1 MKITKLF
8 LINTGVLF
16 SIFLILGACKTTE
29 PVRPAESYL
38 TPDYNPQPSTISLPL
53 EMDIKDVEKLLNKQ
67 LSGLIYEDNSL
78 DNNGGD
84 NLMYKAWKKEDI
96 KIAFN
101 NDLLTYRVPLKLWI
115 KAGWKIEK
123 FGYSISDY
131 REINAEIALK
141 FHTKLT
147 LNPDWSITTQTVSD
161 GYEWLS
167 SPVLKMGP
175 VDVPITYIANLIL
188 DYNQKTISSAIDNGM
203 KESLNL
209 RNYAQQ
215 AWTDVQSPVNISPEY
230 NLWLTVQPTEALAMP
245 ISGKNGKIRQVA
257 AIRSLLLCSIGKQP
271 VVKVNP
277 QLPNLKITNVLA
289 DNTVMNL
296 VADIPYTFI
305 DSISRQNLLG
315 KTFSEGKRSITINE
329 LSIFGK
335 DNSMIVQTTVSGSIN
350 GKLYFSGKPVYN
362 KTDSTIRISDFDFEL
377 KTKNALVKSA
387 SWLIKGG
394 IVGSV
399 AKRLVYP
406 VGDKVRETQ
415 DAIQKNITHYELANG
430 FFLTGKIDHM
440 DLQQLYLAPGS
451 IKAAISIQCKVK
463 IMPE

>member
-1 MKITKLF
+1 MKITKLLF
-8 LINTGVLF
+8 NTVALV
-16 SIFLILGACKTTE
+16 SLVMILGSCKTTE
-29 PVRPAESYL
+29 QTARPAETYL
-38 TPDYNPQPSTISLPL
+38 TPDYNPQPSIISLPL
-53 EMDIKDVEKLLNKQ
+53 EMDIKTVEKMLNKQ
-67 LSGLIYEDNSL
+67 LSGLIYEDKSL
-78 DNNGGD
+78 DDNGGD

-123 FGYSISDY
+123 FGYSVSDY

-147 LNPDWSITTQTVSD
+147 LNPDWSISTQTVSD

-167 SPVLKMGP
+167 SPVLKVGP
-175 VDVPITYIANLIL
+175 VDIPITYIANLIL
-188 DYNQKTISSAIDNGM
+188 NYNQKTISTAIDNGM

-215 AWTDVQSPVNISPEY
+215 AWTDIQAPMNLSPEY
-230 NLWLTVQPTEALAMP
+230 NFWLTVQPTEALAMP
-245 ISGKNGKIRQVA
+245 IAGKNGKIRQVA
-257 AIRSLLLCSIGKQP
+257 AIRSLLMCSVGKQP
-271 VVKVNP
+271 TVKTNP
-277 QLPNLKITNVLA
+277 QLPNLKITNTLA

-296 VADIPYTFI
+296 VADVPYAFI
-305 DSISRQNLLG
+305 DSISRKNLLG
-315 KTFSEGKRSITINE
+315 KTFSEGKRSITIRE
-329 LSIFGK
+329 ISVFGN
-335 DNSMIVQTTVSGSIN
+335 DNSMIIQTTVSGSIN

-362 KTDSTIRISDFDFEL
+362 KTDSTIRINDFDFEV
-377 KTKNALVKSA
+377 KTKNAMVKSA
-387 SWLIKGG
+387 SWLVKTG

-406 VGDKVRETQ
+406 VGGMIRETQ
-415 DAIQKNITHYELANG
+415 DAIQKNLTHYELANG
-430 FFLTGKIDHM
+430 FYLTGKIDHM
-440 DLQQLYLAPGS
+440 DLQQLYLVPGS

-463 IMPE
+463 VVAE

>member
-1 MKITKLF
+1 MKFTKLF
-8 LINTGVLF
+8 LIRTVVLF
-16 SIFLILGACKTTE
+16 SIVIAMGACKTTE
-29 PVRPAESYL
+29 PARPAEAYL
-38 TPDYNPQPSTISLPL
+38 TPDYQPQPSTISLPL
-53 EMDIKDVEKLLNKQ
+53 EMDIKTVEKMLNKQ

-84 NLMYKAWKKEDI
+84 NLMVKAWKKEDI
-96 KIAFN
+96 KISFN

-123 FGYSISDY
+123 FGYAISDY

-141 FHTKLT
+141 FHTKLM
-147 LNPDWSITTQTVSD
+147 LNPDWSITTQTGSD

-167 SPVLKMGP
+167 APVIKVGP
-175 VDVPITYIANLIL
+175 VDVPITYIASLIL
-188 DYNQKTISSAIDNGM
+188 DYNQKTISSAIDNGIRQ
-203 KESLNL
+203 SLNL
-209 RNYAQQ
+209 RSYAQQ
-215 AWTDVQSPVNISPEY
+215 AWTDMQTPINLSPEY

-257 AIRSLLLCSIGKQP
+257 AFRSLLLCSIGKQP
-271 VVKVNP
+271 LVKVNP
-277 QLPNLKITNVLA
+277 QLPVLKITSTLA
-289 DNTVMNL
+289 DNTVINL
-296 VADIPYTFI
+296 VADVPYAFI
-305 DSISRQNLLG
+305 DSISRHNLLG

-329 LSIFGK
+329 LSVFGN

-362 KTDSTIRISDFDFEL
+362 KADSTIRISSFDFEV

-387 SWLIKGG
+387 GWLVKSG

-406 VGDKVRETQ
+406 VGDKLRETQ
-415 DAIQKNITHYELANG
+415 FAIQKNIAHYNLANG
-430 FFLTGKIDHM
+430 FFLSGKIDHL
-440 DLQQLYLAPGS
+440 DVQQLYLSPGS
-451 IKAAISIQCKVK
+451 IKAAIGIQCKMK
-463 IMPE
+463 IVLE